1 MADAESYVELGLT
14 GEVDMEWLAVIL
26 LVSFVLINIIG
37 AWWFVRATSV
47 DPRFPLPAISGK
59 VERFWFIVD
68 WITLLLLPAIL
79 CGAASVVVQNPDA
92 AGFRNFL
99 YGWLIGRVVAPVIAP
114 EEDASIQEVGLLGYL
129 AHRYQEFGR
138 SLFMFPLMQ
147 IVVLV
152 AVAWVMDWILWGI
165 GIRELLQNS
174 SDYLLPVAGV
184 PIMIQGMTNPPVLTP
199 MPVAGLMAF
208 ALVLNMRLTPIGLA
222 RTKHAMGITFIA
234 LIAGTCLLGR
244 TQLFS
249 GIEYRA
255 WPSLEWSE
263 LAVGLIALAVG
274 TIPPLTIAFFQ
285 RKSSGRG
292 AIA

>member
-1 MADAESYVELGLT
+1 
-14 GEVDMEWLAVIL
+14 MEWLAVIL
-26 LVSFVLINIIG
+26 LVFFGLINIIG
-37 AWWFVRATSV
+37 TWWFVRATSV
-47 DPRFPLPAISGK
+47 DPRFPLSAISGNI
-59 VERFWFIVD
+59 ERFWFVVD
-68 WITLLLLPAIL
+68 WITLLVLPALL
-79 CGAASVVVQNPDA
+79 CGAAAVAVQNPDA

-114 EEDASIQEVGLLGYL
+114 EADASIQEVGLLGYL

-138 SLFMFPLMQ
+138 SLFMVPLMQ

-152 AVAWVMDWILWGI
+152 AVAWVIDWILWGI

-255 WPSLEWSE
+255 WPGLEWSE
-263 LAVGLIALAVG
+263 LAIGLIAMALG

-292 AIA
+292 AMS